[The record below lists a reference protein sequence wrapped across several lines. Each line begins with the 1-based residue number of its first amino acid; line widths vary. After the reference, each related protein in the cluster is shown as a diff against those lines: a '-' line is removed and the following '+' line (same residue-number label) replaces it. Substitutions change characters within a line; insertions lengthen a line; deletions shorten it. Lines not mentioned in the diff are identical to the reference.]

1 MGNESMMLGSQW
13 SGRNVNSDLLSVSCN
28 RETGSTPGY
37 FRRLLGGKN
46 VTCFLL
52 LQHREMGWNFICSQ
66 MYLGCYGWSETCGR
80 NYGKLTEQRDH
91 RTKFLLCCL

>member
-1 MGNESMMLGSQW
+1 MMLGSQW

-52 LQHREMGWNFICSQ
+52 LQHREMG
-66 MYLGCYGWSETCGR
+66 
-80 NYGKLTEQRDH
+80 
-91 RTKFLLCCL
+91 